1 MPEKIA
7 ITRESGEVLNSN
19 VVSIFMIPDTEK
31 KYIITTENAVD
42 PHGLTVLHVS
52 EINDNILTK
61 VATDEEW
68 NNIKTIMRAIISGN
82 AGSYQYMPLIAEGK
96 AEGQY
101 SRDISVSSSAS
112 KQMIDNYNNGRA
124 LIEQEQQKE
133 EAQPV
138 TESLDPAPEG
148 TTIFPENQTTDI
160 DSEVSP
166 GIAEVDASSAE
177 STPEV
182 EPTPVSEPTP
192 VVEQQTPAESTP
204 VLEQAAQQVVEQ
216 STPVQTEQ
224 VEKIVQVA
232 EPVQKSDSEST
243 IVSEQVQ
250 EVQPVVEQ
258 TVVTEPAPVA
268 EQQAQVQEQPNNNSI
283 TINFDAV
290 PSFDPNATLDEVLVA
305 SQELFM
311 SGVKNLV
318 ATMTEKIYRDLH
330 EKESELKE
338 RENILNEREKMIN
351 DQMSQM
357 LNDINNKTVPV
368 DGQASVVEPIVSEQ
382 VQNTEQTSEQTP
394 VIV

>member
-52 EINDNILTK
+52 EINDNNLTK

-68 NNIKTIMRAIISGN
+68 NSIKTIMRAIISGN
-82 AGSYQYMPLIAEGK
+82 AGSYQYLPLITEGK

-112 KQMIDNYNNGRA
+112 KQMIDNYNNGRS

-133 EAQPV
+133 AEQPV
-138 TESLDPAPEG
+138 TESLEPAPEG
-148 TTIFPENQTTDI
+148 TTIFPEKQATDV

-166 GIAEVDASSAE
+166 GIAEVDAPTAETAPVVEQNPVPDSNPVAEQPTSSQE
-177 STPEV
+177 S
-182 EPTPVSEPTP
+182 TP
-192 VVEQQTPAESTP
+192 VVEQ
-204 VLEQAAQQVVEQ
+204 VAQQVVEQ
-216 STPVQTEQ
+216 SAPAQTEQ
-224 VEKIVQVA
+224 VEKTAPVA

-243 IVSEQVQ
+243 IVPEQTQ

-258 TVVTEPAPVA
+258 TAETEPVPVM
-268 EQQAQVQEQPNNNSI
+268 EQQVQVQEQPNNTI

-330 EKESELKE
+330 EKEAELKE

-351 DQMSQM
+351 DQMSQI
-357 LNDINNKTVPV
+357 LNDINNKTVPA
-368 DGQASVVEPIVSEQ
+368 DGQVSVAEPIASEQ
-382 VQNTEQTSEQTP
+382 VQNTEQVSEQTP

>member
-52 EINDNILTK
+52 EINDNNLTK

-68 NNIKTIMRAIISGN
+68 NSIKTIMRAIISGN
-82 AGSYQYMPLIAEGK
+82 AGSYQYLPLITEGK

-133 EAQPV
+133 AEQPV

-148 TTIFPENQTTDI
+148 TTIFPENQATDV

-166 GIAEVDASSAE
+166 GIAEVDASTAE
-177 STPEV
+177 STPVV
-182 EPTPVSEPTP
+182 EQTPVSDPTP
-192 VVEQQTPAESTP
+192 VVEQTPAQESTP
-204 VLEQAAQQVVEQ
+204 VVEQVTQQVVEQ
-216 STPVQTEQ
+216 STPAQTEQ
-224 VEKIVQVA
+224 VEKITQVA

-258 TVVTEPAPVA
+258 TVVTEPAPVV
-268 EQQAQVQEQPNNNSI
+268 EQQAQVQEQPNNNTI
-283 TINFDAV
+283 TINFDAL

-330 EKESELKE
+330 EKEAELKE

-357 LNDINNKTVPV
+357 LNDINNKTVPA
-368 DGQASVVEPIVSEQ
+368 DGQVSVVEPIASEQ
-382 VQNTEQTSEQTP
+382 VQNTEQVSEQTP
-394 VIV
+394 VVV